1 MHNSDRLPPRIT
13 SRRRRSG
20 RHRDPLSFD
29 KWVGTPPLVLVAFG
43 TPEGDRSGFATEMVD
58 FVRPYRPEPTL
69 HFAYTQGEAD
79 RIVALLKDIAVQRD
93 EEQRD
98 SDPCDAVIVPLV
110 AGPHQPTLNA
120 ITQAIQATGLQVRV
134 TDPLGPHPMLAEAL
148 HLRLAEASYVRA
160 DRMRLI
166 SVVAPS
172 DTMADGVLVGSVGG
186 PDALNAAGIT
196 AVLLAARLGVT
207 VLPASLDDPAQLE
220 QAFAQLAAA
229 GCRRPVI
236 APSIVGQEFSAAEI
250 TALASKHGARASAP
264 LGANTITAKIVA
276 LRYAEMLN
284 TLGVEQQPTLEDLPA
299 PVGSR
304 HRKDS

>member
-1 MHNSDRLPPRIT
+1 M
-13 SRRRRSG
+13 
-20 RHRDPLSFD
+20 
-29 KWVGTPPLVLVAFG
+29 VGTPPLVLVAFG

-166 SVVAPS
+166 SVMAPS

-186 PDALNAAGIT
+186 PDALNAAGVT
-196 AVLLAARLGVT
+196 AVLLAARLGIT
-207 VLPASLDDPAQLE
+207 VLPAALDDPANLE

-236 APSIVGQEFSAAEI
+236 APSIMGQEISLPRS
-250 TALASKHGARASAP
+250 TLWRPSTGPASALPWGRTPSPPRSWRCATPNCSTPWEWKSSPPWRTCQRQWGPDTARRTDPSP
-264 LGANTITAKIVA
+264 LGPPQSN
-276 LRYAEMLN
+276 N
-284 TLGVEQQPTLEDLPA
+284 
-299 PVGSR
+299 
-304 HRKDS
+304 